1 MSRPN
6 SQPRPA
12 SKSRSTA
19 SSTATTTT
27 ASTSAATASTRSN
40 RPESSH
46 SSEPSGSTHEPST
59 RGPLTRC
66 SCTASSTTSSPT
78 TTLRPPTTCPR
89 IIRVP
94 SPAVSLTSFP
104 FTPPSSP
111 PPPTP
116 QRLPSPS
123 PPPSAPARSTS
134 TFGSIFRRLSGRGS
148 GSDRFT
154 SKSTCRSR
162 AAARAH
168 FKLPSTVKTYGR
180 PEDLAADEDV
190 DLVVCNT
197 RVDTHVLTS
206 APSLRAGKA
215 VFVEWPLAENYEAA
229 LALTGDKRVDH
240 SIIGL
245 QGRVSPIALKLKE
258 ALKSGR
264 IGRVLSSDVR
274 TFANLGRRDS
284 DRRVCVVLHGEKCEF
299 DGFQSR
305 MQLQRPVLKLRD
317 RNGATTDREVRSDV
331 PDLLVVHGKLAKG
344 KADIA
349 DNATLS
355 FTFRSGQQFKGT
367 PGFIWSING
376 EKGEIMVTANGA
388 YLHSDSY
395 KDPIEIKLHD
405 HATDEVVDIEWDW
418 QDWQKELPYRSR
430 IVAELYERFA
440 HWWENG
446 RPAGDLPEGREW
458 PRLHD
463 AVARMQEF
471 VELFRQYDAQ
481 ESV

>member
-1 MSRPN
+1 MPPIRVALIGLS
-6 SQPRPA
+6 A
-12 SKSRSTA
+12 SAKVSWAEQGHLPYLHSPQGKSRYELVA
-19 SSTATTTT
+19 LLNSSV
-27 ASTSAATASTRSN
+27 AAA
-40 RPESSH
+40 E
-46 SSEPSGSTHEPST
+46 
-59 RGPLTRC
+59 
-66 SCTASSTTSSPT
+66 
-78 TTLRPPTTCPR
+78 
-89 IIRVP
+89 
-94 SPAVSLTSFP
+94 
-104 FTPPSSP
+104 
-111 PPPTP
+111 
-116 QRLPSPS
+116 
-123 PPPSAPARSTS
+123 
-134 TFGSIFRRLSGRGS
+134 
-148 GSDRFT
+148 
-154 SKSTCRSR
+154 
-162 AAARAH
+162 AARAH
-168 FKLPSTVKTYGR
+168 FKLPSTVKAYGR
-180 PEDLAADEDV
+180 PEDLAADGDV

-215 VFVEWPLAENYEAA
+215 VFVEWPLAENYDAA

-258 ALKSGR
+258 VLRSGR

-284 DRRVCVVLHGEKCEF
+284 VAESVSYFTKRSIGGNHITIAYAHTIDYVHDVLGEF

-305 MQLQRPVLKLRD
+305 MQIQRPVLKLRD
-317 RNGATTDREVRSDV
+317 QNGVTTDREVRSDV

-344 KADIA
+344 KAEIA
-349 DNATLS
+349 ENAILS

-367 PGFIWSING
+367 PGFIWTING

-405 HATDEVVDIEWDW
+405 HATDEVVEIEWDW
-418 QDWQKELPYRSR
+418 QEWQKELPYRSR

-446 RPAGDLPEGREW
+446 RAAGDLPSEVEW
-458 PRLHD
+458 PRLYD
-463 AVARMQEF
+463 AVARMKEF

-481 ESV
+481 EGA

>member
-1 MSRPN
+1 MTP
-6 SQPRPA
+6 
-12 SKSRSTA
+12 
-19 SSTATTTT
+19 
-27 ASTSAATASTRSN
+27 
-40 RPESSH
+40 
-46 SSEPSGSTHEPST
+46 
-59 RGPLTRC
+59 
-66 SCTASSTTSSPT
+66 
-78 TTLRPPTTCPR
+78 
-89 IIRVP
+89 IRVALIGLSASAKVSWAEQGHLP
-94 SPAVSLTSFP
+94 YLHSPRGKSHYELVALLN
-104 FTPPSSP
+104 SSV
-111 PPPTP
+111 
-116 QRLPSPS
+116 
-123 PPPSAPARSTS
+123 AA
-134 TFGSIFRRLSGRGS
+134 
-148 GSDRFT
+148 
-154 SKSTCRSR
+154 
-162 AAARAH
+162 AEAARAH
-168 FKLPSTVKTYGR
+168 FKLPLSIKAYGR
-180 PEDLAADEDV
+180 PEDLAADQDI

-197 RVDTHVLTS
+197 RVDTHVLTC

-215 VFVEWPLAENYEAA
+215 VFIEWPVAESCDAA

-240 SIIGL
+240 SVIGL

-258 ALKSGR
+258 VLKSGC

-284 DRRVCVVLHGEKCEF
+284 VAESVSYFTERSIGGNHITIAYAHTIDYVHYVLGDF
-299 DGFQSR
+299 NGFQSR

-317 RNGATTDREVRSDV
+317 QNGVTTDREVRSDV

-344 KADIA
+344 KAEIA

-367 PGFIWSING
+367 PGFIWTING
-376 EKGEIMVTANGA
+376 ERGEIMVTANGA

-446 RPAGDLPEGREW
+446 KPAGELPEEKEW

-463 AVARMQEF
+463 AVARMKEF
-471 VELFRQYDAQ
+471 VELFRQCDAQ
-481 ESV
+481 EGV